1 MVPTYKTYFYSYV
14 TDSFFYFLLSVF
26 LLIYFP
32 ISHLVLWQ
40 CNCTSRENVIPTL
53 QGRLGC
59 FVKLEKSDVAGLL
72 HVFEK

>member
-1 MVPTYKTYFYSYV
+1 MLQTPFFISYCLCSYLFIFPFHIWFYGSAIV
-14 TDSFFYFLLSVF
+14 IIRS
-26 LLIYFP
+26 
-32 ISHLVLWQ
+32 WA
-40 CNCTSRENVIPTL
+40 CCCGTSRENVIPTL